1 MDTVQNLGAFLAAAR
16 LGSFSAAGRH
26 GGLATSII
34 SRRIDQMEA
43 TTHSRLFVR
52 SI

>member
-1 MDTVQNLGAFLAAAR
+1 MDIVQNLGAFLAVAR
-16 LGSFSAAGRH
+16 LGSFSAAAHH
-26 GGLATSII
+26 GGLAKSII
-34 SRRIDQMEA
+34 ARRTDQMEA